1 MRIVIGIDVSKK
13 KLDLSVYDGKKHKL
27 SCVNNHHRGISA
39 MLKKFGDSSTDYIF
53 VMEATGVYH
62 LKLATMLYDNGF
74 KVGVINP
81 LIIKRY
87 YQMRMI
93 RAKTDIVDAKL
104 IAEYGFEQSVR
115 LFSPPSKERQ
125 IIVKLLKAIDKLI
138 VTKESYYNR
147 LEALFQDPLQVGIL
161 NKNFKQLIHNIDS
174 LIDKF
179 EKELI
184 EIVKQ
189 NYSETYERLLSIKGI
204 GNKTA
209 IVIIGFFG
217 KFENFES
224 SKQVASFIGVNPSP
238 KQSGSSVRG
247 RGRIS
252 KKGNSY
258 LRKQLFMT
266 SLSAMRYNKSCRELY
281 QRLSLKGKEHKV
293 CRIAVVNKLIK
304 QVFAIIKYE
313 RFYDESYQRKT
324 LPI

>member
-1 MRIVIGIDVSKK
+1 
-13 KLDLSVYDGKKHKL
+13 
-27 SCVNNHHRGISA
+27 
-39 MLKKFGDSSTDYIF
+39 
-53 VMEATGVYH
+53 MEATGVYH